1 MNSSR
6 NSREP
11 RQCAWEDVKEKIQLQ
26 LINKEQ
32 NAECMKERL
41 YKDYLDLAAVFMVE
55 VLELKENK
63 VLIPVTEMMASE
75 WGVSIDELWE
85 TALGNLEKEE
95 CTIMDIRYFV
105 PEEFREEADKAQL

>member
-1 MNSSR
+1 M
-6 NSREP
+6 
-11 RQCAWEDVKEKIQLQ
+11 KEKIQLQ

-75 WGVSIDELWE
+75 WGAGIDELWE
-85 TALGNLEKEE
+85 AALDNLEREE
-95 CTIMDIRYFV
+95 CTIMDIRHFV
-105 PEEFREEADKAQL
+105 PGEFIEEADKRK